1 MQTYFQMKLELIKK
15 EMTEAFE
22 NEILAERERAAED
35 LRLIKENYCTKIALI
50 SEGYKERQYEFTEN

>member
-1 MQTYFQMKLELIKK
+1 MKLELIKK

-50 SEGYKERQYEFTEN
+50 SEGYKER